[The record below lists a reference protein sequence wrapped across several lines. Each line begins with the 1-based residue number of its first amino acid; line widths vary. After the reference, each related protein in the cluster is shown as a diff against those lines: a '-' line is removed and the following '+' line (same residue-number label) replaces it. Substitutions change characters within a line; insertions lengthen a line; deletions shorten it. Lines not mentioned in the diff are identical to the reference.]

1 MLPVWKQSSL
11 TESIFRVMALLMVRS
26 LWRLQQSIMTSSVER
41 KPSEWKRGR
50 CIKKLLFSS
59 FIDSIYRI
67 RNKIMYVLSWKTV
80 SALTRALFW
89 HSFPSLLR
97 NSGNKH
103 QNNPLTSAETVRH
116 PSTDII
122 FYLITVRWPSL
133 YMVFRYFRCI
143 FNIKPRS
150 I

>member
-11 TESIFRVMALLMVRS
+11 TESIFRVIINGPV
-26 LWRLQQSIMTSSVER
+26 IVTSSAIDYDVISRTKTER
-41 KPSEWKRGR
+41 VKTGTMYKESGF
-50 CIKKLLFSS
+50 FSS

-80 SALTRALFW
+80 SALTRVLFW
-89 HSFPSLLR
+89 HSLPSLLR